1 MNVFKPAKCVTSEM
15 HQRKALLAGVIW
27 KFQLST
33 VCDAV
38 ATFQRHNPRDKR
50 VARAWADRRV
60 ICIIRVVKQLSR
72 STTNSQL
79 LFAGSHFFFFLPL
92 CRGISDSPEFRPTV
106 FTIPRISIISR
117 RTLKKLIRF
126 ERLTLR
132 HWRSDQ
138 NDFNS
143 DFSIN
148 LNYF

>member
-79 LFAGSHFFFFLPL
+79 LFAGSHFFF
-92 CRGISDSPEFRPTV
+92 CHCVAV
-106 FTIPRISIISR
+106 F
-117 RTLKKLIRF
+117 LIRQNF
-126 ERLTLR
+126 GP
-132 HWRSDQ
+132 RSLQ
-138 NDFNS
+138 FQES
-143 DFSIN
+143 
-148 LNYF
+148 L